1 MPVSKV
7 KPINYHGFNRKK
19 LKSIIEKAKIAKN
32 GLEFEESVYPIAKHV
47 LENCEGI
54 TNVEKGPDFQGT
66 PFDLFG
72 FKDGKPYIIELK
84 SSMKYFNLPGV
95 VQRERMLAIQ
105 NKIPTLKIALLQ
117 IRLINSHYRIL
128 YNKEL
133 RKLLEKQRKKAPI
146 EPIIQWIKK
155 RLE

>member
-1 MPVSKV
+1 MAVSEV
-7 KPINYHGFNRKK
+7 KSIDYYGFSRKE

-32 GLEFEESVYPIAKHV
+32 GLEFEESIYPIAKHV
-47 LENCEGI
+47 LENCEEF

-95 VQRERMLAIQ
+95 VQRGR
-105 NKIPTLKIALLQ
+105 NKVG
-117 IRLINSHYRIL
+117 
-128 YNKEL
+128 
-133 RKLLEKQRKKAPI
+133 
-146 EPIIQWIKK
+146 
-155 RLE
+155 